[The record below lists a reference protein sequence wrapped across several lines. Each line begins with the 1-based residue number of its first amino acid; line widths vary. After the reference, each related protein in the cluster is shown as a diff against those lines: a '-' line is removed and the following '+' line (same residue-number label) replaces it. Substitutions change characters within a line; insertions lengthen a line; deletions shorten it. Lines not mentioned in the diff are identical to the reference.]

1 MRKSETTMDETT
13 IARISVNSPCGS
25 NYNDWSN
32 WDDME
37 VPNTLLREFRERVME
52 HALALAKE
60 YREELEAEMAE
71 RILWEEDRCVE

>member
-13 IARISVNSPCGS
+13 IVRISVNSPCGS
-25 NYNDWSN
+25 NYNSWSN

-37 VPNTLLREFRERVME
+37 VPDTLLREFRERVME

-60 YREELEAEMAE
+60 FREEMEATLAD
-71 RILWEEDRCVE
+71 EEVFE

>member
-13 IARISVNSPCGS
+13 IVRISVNSPCGS
-25 NYNDWSN
+25 NYNEWSN

-37 VPNTLLREFRERVME
+37 VPDTLLREFRERVME

-60 YREELEAEMAE
+60 FREEMEATLAD
-71 RILWEEDRCVE
+71 EEAFE